1 MRYRHTCH
9 RCGEYVAWAALDEI
23 APAIWQCI
31 EPCRDRRR
39 GRISDLAPAA
49 QRARDTT
56 RDAQVNALRGAP
68 IDEDTRR
75 LLGTWRLMKGSAA

>member
-9 RCGEYVAWAALDEI
+9 LCRQHVALAGLEEV
-23 APAIWQCI
+23 APALFECI
-31 EPCRDRRR
+31 TCRAD
-39 GRISDLAPAA
+39 
-49 QRARDTT
+49 QRARDAA
-56 RDAQVNALRGAP
+56 RDAQVNALKGAP

>member
-9 RCGEYVAWAALDEI
+9 LCRQHVALAALTEV
-23 APAIWQCI
+23 APALFECI
-31 EPCRDRRR
+31 TCRAD
-39 GRISDLAPAA
+39 

-68 IDEDTRR
+68 IDQTGRT
-75 LLGTWRLMKGSAA
+75 LLNTWRARMTRAKHGGLSW

>member
-9 RCGEYVAWAALDEI
+9 LCRTHVALAALEEV
-23 APAIWQCI
+23 APAVFECI
-31 EPCRDRRR
+31 TCRAD
-39 GRISDLAPAA
+39 
-49 QRARDTT
+49 QRARDTA

-75 LLGTWRLMKGSAA
+75 LLGTWRTNQQQQTHGGLSW